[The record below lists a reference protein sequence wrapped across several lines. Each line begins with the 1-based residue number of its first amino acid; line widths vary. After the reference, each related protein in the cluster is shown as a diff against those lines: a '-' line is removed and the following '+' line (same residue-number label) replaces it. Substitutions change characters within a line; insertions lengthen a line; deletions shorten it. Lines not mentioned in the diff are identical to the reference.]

1 MGARRRREAAPQ
13 ERVVLDA
20 GAVLALANGNGSARH
35 HLRIARA
42 RGLEVIVV
50 PGAIAETV
58 REDGPRNALVN
69 LFLKTI
75 DHVPPITEQ
84 VARTAGILLGR
95 AGSSATVDA
104 LLVAEAIS
112 REKSIILTSD
122 AGDISALVASRPGVR
137 ILKV

>member
-1 MGARRRREAAPQ
+1 
-13 ERVVLDA
+13 
-20 GAVLALANGNGSARH
+20 
-35 HLRIARA
+35 
-42 RGLEVIVV
+42 VIVV